1 MEGLR
6 RMRIKFSKMHGLGND
21 FVVIEN
27 ISRKIAL
34 SPEKIRQLADR
45 RTGIGCD
52 QVLLVEAAAAP
63 GADFAMR
70 ILNADGSEA
79 EQCGN
84 GVRCFTVF
92 VRQLGLTST
101 SELTI
106 ATTGGLVRSRLESS
120 EQISVDMGVPRLE
133 PSEIP
138 FLARARAPS
147 YSLDVGGDV
156 VTIGA
161 VSMGN
166 PHAVM
171 KVDDVSTA
179 PVSTLG
185 PLLQRH
191 PDFPRSANVGFMQ
204 VIDARHIRLRVF
216 ERGAGETPACG
227 TGACAAVVVGHE
239 QSLLQDAVEVSLP
252 GGRLYVALR
261 GGNCRVWMT
270 GPAVRVFDGEIEV

>member
-1 MEGLR
+1 
-6 RMRIKFSKMHGLGND
+6 MRIKFSKMHGLGND
-21 FVVIEN
+21 FVLIDN

-34 SPEKIRQLADR
+34 SAEKIRHLADR

-52 QVLLVEAAAAP
+52 QVLLVESAVAP

-92 VRQLGLTST
+92 VRELGLASST

-106 ATTGGLVRSRLESS
+106 ATAGGLVRSRLESS

-133 PSEIP
+133 LSEIP
-138 FLARARAPS
+138 FLAPKRAPS
-147 YSLDVGGDV
+147 YSLDIGGEV

-171 KVDDVSTA
+171 QVDDVRTA
-179 PVSTLG
+179 PVSTFG
-185 PLLQRH
+185 PLIQRH
-191 PDFPRSANVGFMQ
+191 RDFPRGANVGFMQ

-239 QSLLQDAVEVSLP
+239 QGLLQDAVEVSLP

-261 GGNCRVWMT
+261 SGNCRVWMT